1 MIGNF
6 NGHIDGKI
14 KGILNGEFIG
24 TINNEEYE
32 GGEQIDLSEQ
42 LTNMDG
48 TFIGHIDAFGL
59 QGNVEG
65 QFDGR
70 VISPTYTGTYTYPLT
85 VVKKKIITDPSN
97 VPYQLI
103 TYSQINSVGVR

>member
-32 GGEQIDLSEQ
+32 GGE
-42 LTNMDG
+42 
-48 TFIGHIDAFGL
+48 
-59 QGNVEG
+59 
-65 QFDGR
+65 
-70 VISPTYTGTYTYPLT
+70 
-85 VVKKKIITDPSN
+85 
-97 VPYQLI
+97 
-103 TYSQINSVGVR
+103 